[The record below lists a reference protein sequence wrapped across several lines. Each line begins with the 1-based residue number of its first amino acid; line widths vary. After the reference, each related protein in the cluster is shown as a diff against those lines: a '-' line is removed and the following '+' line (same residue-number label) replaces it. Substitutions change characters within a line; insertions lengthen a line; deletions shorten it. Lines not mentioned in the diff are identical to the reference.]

1 MSCCDVLLQAGLT
14 GSVQTSPDST
24 PLELVGM
31 LQYIRDDAAVCRH
44 NAAGLCGTEHGQQT
58 RKRLLFGLSLI
69 PCRRGGYNSD
79 DITKVGGGGGLL
91 SQEAV
96 MTE

>member
-1 MSCCDVLLQAGLT
+1 MCGHSSLYSRPGGGGAVVRVASLDRFTCSGI
-14 GSVQTSPDST
+14 P
-24 PLELVGM
+24 
-31 LQYIRDDAAVCRH
+31 IDA
-44 NAAGLCGTEHGQQT
+44 
-58 RKRLLFGLSLI
+58 SS
-69 PCRRGGYNSD
+69 RGGYNSD